1 MLLRPAEG
9 PPTSCMLHRWDS
21 SPKEAIA
28 LQRSLAGKV
37 RTDLSLGEPETVAGV
52 DVAYLRESN
61 ESIATVVVMGLHD
74 LLPIEVAVA
83 RTPTPFP
90 YVPGL
95 LSFREIPP
103 ILEAFGKLSQ
113 PADLVFVDGHG
124 KAHPRRIGIASH
136 LGLWLDQPTI
146 GIGKSRL
153 CGSYEEPEQDR
164 GSSCDLIDR
173 GETIGCVL
181 RTRSGVKPVFVSVGF
196 GLPLD
201 VCVEWTL
208 KVTTRYR
215 LPEPI
220 RAADRIAAQSKGI
233 GG

>member
-1 MLLRPAEG
+1 
-9 PPTSCMLHRWDS
+9 MLHRWDIT
-21 SPKEAIA
+21 PKEAIA
-28 LQRSLAGKV
+28 LQRSLAGEV

-74 LLPIEVAVA
+74 LLPIEVAVT

-124 KAHPRRIGIASH
+124 QAHPRRIGIASH
-136 LGLWLDQPTI
+136 LGLWLDKPTI

-153 CGSYEEPEQDR
+153 CGSYEEPGRDR
-164 GSSCDLIDR
+164 GSSCDLMDR
-173 GETIGCVL
+173 GEMIGCVL
-181 RTRSGVKPVFVSVGF
+181 RTRSGVKPIFVSVGF
-196 GLPLD
+196 GLSLD

-220 RAADRIAAQSKGI
+220 RAADRIAAQSKRDGV
-233 GG
+233 